1 MPLSQTELGKRIQ
14 LARRARGQTLKGL
27 AARAECSAAHLCAIE
42 QGKTSPTIGTL
53 DGIARALGKP
63 LAYFIEEEEL
73 PEVSVVRRGSGLLAP
88 DHHLG
93 PAAERLTSG
102 IPGARIEVILV
113 RLEPLADAPLVRHGG
128 EEGGLVRAGT
138 VEIRA
143 GADARLLRAGDA
155 VFFSAVRP
163 HALKNVGD
171 VPAEILWVNLHRSS
185 DRSLIM
191 DA

>member
-1 MPLSQTELGKRIQ
+1 MPLSQTDLGQRVH

-27 AARAECSAAHLCAIE
+27 AARAGCSATHLCEIE

-73 PEVSVVRRGSGLLAP
+73 PEVSVVRRGSCLPAP

-93 PAAERLTSG
+93 PGVERLTTG
-102 IPGARIEVILV
+102 IPGGRIEVMRV
-113 RLEPLADAPLVRHGG
+113 RLEPLAEAALVQHGG
-128 EEGGLVRAGT
+128 EEGGLISTGT
-138 VEIRA
+138 AEIRV
-143 GADARLLRAGDA
+143 GADARLLHAGDA
-155 VFFSAVRP
+155 AFFSATRP
-163 HALKNVGD
+163 HALKNTGD
-171 VPAEILWVNLHRSS
+171 APAELLWVNLHRNS
-185 DRSLIM
+185 DRSLIR